1 MAAVYPSAPM
11 TIRRQPAD
19 FLVIE
24 RPSAAFLAAM
34 LAGREG
40 AATHAVY
47 ELTKESLG
55 TPEAV
60 GMFAKQVGARG
71 GTVDY
76 AGLKDKHARTTQL
89 VSVMMES
96 GEPPTQVGGAGGRAW
111 SARMIGW
118 SERSVTAAEIDGNRF
133 EIVVRDLSKQQST
146 EMGMRAGRLEIA
158 SGEEC
163 SGVAPKTRAGK
174 PVPPEG
180 EGTRAGKPVAREGED
195 TRAGKPVPRDTGGTP
210 VPRNLLVLN
219 YFGAQRFG
227 SARHGAGFVAP
238 RLMRG
243 DFEGALKLAIG
254 TPARK
259 DTGKTREFSRMCATH
274 WGAWKKLA
282 AELPRCPEGR
292 AVEALAAGGSFAK
305 AFENLPNF
313 TQQMCVEAYQSH
325 LWNATARRLAE
336 QMAAEF
342 TDRWQ
347 REGGEEATRKT
358 AFRPVAPLRADDEF
372 GVMLFP
378 TARMVDAAW
387 MGVVMPV
394 LGPKSELREPWG
406 AAAAAVLAE
415 EGIKLEDLKIPGM
428 RRPYFGEAD
437 RPLFVEAEGFE
448 MTDPERDEL
457 SAGGKRVKR
466 TVRFS
471 LGRGAYATVVLRAMG
486 Q

>member
-1 MAAVYPSAPM
+1 M

-19 FLVIE
+19 FVVIE
-24 RPSAAFLAAM
+24 RPSAAYSAGLR
-34 LAGREG
+34 AGRG
-40 AATHAVY
+40 ADAPHAIY

-60 GMFAKQVGARG
+60 HQFAREVGGRG
-71 GTVDY
+71 GAVDY

-89 VSVMMES
+89 VSVRPEKV
-96 GEPPTQVGGAGGRAW
+96 EPRSEVGGRGW
-111 SARMIGW
+111 SARLVGW
-118 SERSVTAAEIDGNRF
+118 HERPVTAAEIDGNRF

-146 EMGMRAGRLEIA
+146 EMGMRAGRLAVELEDKRP
-158 SGEEC
+158 GE
-163 SGVAPKTRAGK
+163 APGTWAGK
-174 PVPPEG
+174 PVP
-180 EGTRAGKPVAREGED
+180 
-195 TRAGKPVPRDTGGTP
+195 
-210 VPRNLLVLN
+210 LVVMN

-238 RLMRG
+238 LLIRG

-259 DTGKTREFSRMCATH
+259 DTGKTRQFSRLCATH
-274 WGAWKKLA
+274 WGEWKKLA
-282 AELPRCPEGR
+282 AELPRCPERR
-292 AVEALAAGGSFAK
+292 AIEALAAGGSFAK
-305 AFENLPNF
+305 AFEALPNF
-313 TQQMCVEAYQSH
+313 TQQMCVEAFQSH
-325 LWNATARRLAE
+325 LWNGMARRLAE

-342 TDRWQ
+342 TERWKD
-347 REGGEEATRKT
+347 EGGEEAARKT
-358 AFRPVAPLRADDEF
+358 AFRPVAPLRGDDEF

-378 TARMVDAAW
+378 TARMVDEAW
-387 MGVVMPV
+387 RGVVMPV

-406 AAAAAVLAE
+406 MAAAGTLAE
-415 EGIKLEDLKIPGM
+415 EKVKLEDLRIPGM

-437 RPLFVEAEGFE
+437 RALFVVAEGFE
-448 MTDPERDEL
+448 MSGPEKDEM

-471 LGRGAYATVVLRAMG
+471 LGRGAYATVVLRALG